1 MTPRT
6 ARLVRGGLLVVL
18 VGVSGVVV
26 LSLRGPSKP
35 PAARPSPSPSPAP
48 VNEGTRLGG
57 FVHRTVKTDKDGNV
71 RESVVVRAQFIEGKD
86 GEEQRLRGVEVNLT
100 YMAKGQPG
108 KAIIV
113 ADQGMYAPAQQK
125 AIFQGH
131 VHVTTEDGMD
141 LKTDQLIYRG
151 DHNSVK
157 SDTHVEFKRKDL
169 SGTARG
175 FTYDGETGRLEL
187 LEDVNLKIQDEDN
200 PATLIKS
207 ASADA
212 NREEGLM
219 KFLGGVEVTQGSDRL
234 KSDRLVVNFSDE
246 DRVIHRAQALDNVD
260 LWTSGATQ
268 LPGMT
273 AATTGNGP
281 RHLTCRRLD
290 LWLRPDRTLQQAVAG
305 PDADLTMMPGPKDPR
320 ERKRLRS
327 DVLDFVFDDK
337 GKLEELTALKD
348 TLFTTEAIPPSK
360 AAPQTLQCKRF
371 VAKIDPVTGQATII
385 EFLKDVSFARG
396 PQKATSQRALYE
408 GSKTTLTLTEDP
420 VMTDEQQGTELHAE
434 TIEMKTD
441 LGDVHAREG
450 VRHILRGRSAVR
462 AGLLGSKD
470 DPTIITAG
478 EFDYTAKT
486 KLASYQHGVLLRSGK
501 DEIRSGG
508 LTIIERPDGKRH
520 LEANAR
526 VISRMQPKA
535 ATAGKV
541 PATVESR
548 AGEMTY
554 DEVANQI
561 VYKGDVYIRQGD
573 IQTKSPEATL
583 SLNPDGGSIKTLEA
597 GDPVEVQQAARKAT
611 GSKGTYT
618 PSTETMVLVGDNV
631 TLVDATGQVQGRS
644 LTFHVGDERVLVD
657 GREEVRTQMI
667 LKNEPKKN

>member
-26 LSLRGPSKP
+26 LSLRGPSKR
-35 PAARPSPSPSPAP
+35 PAAAPSPSPSPAP
-48 VNEGTRLGG
+48 VKEGTRLGG

-108 KAIIV
+108 KATIV
-113 ADQGMYAPAQQK
+113 ADQGVYAPTQQK
-125 AIFQGH
+125 AVFQGH

-169 SGTARG
+169 SGTALG
-175 FTYDGETGRLEL
+175 FTYDSETGRLEL
-187 LEDVNLKIQDEDN
+187 LKDVNLKIQDEGN

-207 ASADA
+207 ASAEA
-212 NREEGLM
+212 TREEGLM

-234 KSDRLVVNFSDE
+234 KSQRLVVNFSDE
-246 DRVIHRAQALDNVD
+246 DRVIHRAQALDDVD

-268 LPGMT
+268 VPGMT
-273 AATTGNGP
+273 TATTGSGA

-305 PDADLTMMPGPKDPR
+305 PDADLTLMPGPKDPP

-337 GKLEELTALKD
+337 GRLEELTALKD
-348 TLFTTEAIPPSK
+348 TLFTTEAIPPAK
-360 AAPQTLQCKRF
+360 AAPRTLECKRF
-371 VAKIDPVTGQATII
+371 VAKIDPATGQATTI
-385 EFLKDVSFARG
+385 EFLKDVAFARG
-396 PQKATSQRALYE
+396 PQKATSQRALYD
-408 GSKTTLTLTEDP
+408 GAKTTLTLTEDP
-420 VMTDEQQGTELHAE
+420 VVIDEQQGTELHAQ
-434 TIEMKTD
+434 TIDMKTD

-470 DPTIITAG
+470 DPTLITAG

-486 KLASYQHGVLLRSGK
+486 KVASYLHGVLLRSGK

-508 LTIIERPDGKRH
+508 LAIIERPDGKRR
-520 LEANAR
+520 LEASGR

-535 ATAGKV
+535 ASGGKT

-548 AGEMTY
+548 AADMAY

-573 IQTKSPEATL
+573 IQTKSPAATL

-597 GDPVEVQQAARKAT
+597 GDPVEVQQATRRAT

-631 TLVDATGQVQGRS
+631 MLTDATGQVQGRS

-667 LKNEPKKN
+667 LKNDPKKD

>member
-1 MTPRT
+1 M
-6 ARLVRGGLLVVL
+6 
-18 VGVSGVVV
+18 
-26 LSLRGPSKP
+26 
-35 PAARPSPSPSPAP
+35 
-48 VNEGTRLGG
+48 
-57 FVHRTVKTDKDGNV
+57 DKDGNV
-71 RESVVVRAQFIEGKD
+71 REGTVVHAQSIEGKE
-86 GEEQRLRGVEVNLT
+86 GEEQRLKGVEVNLT

-108 KAIIV
+108 KATIT
-113 ADQGMYAPAQQK
+113 ADEGIYAAQAQK
-125 AIFQGH
+125 AVFQGH

-157 SDTHVEFKRKDL
+157 SDAAVEFKRKDL
-169 SGTARG
+169 SGTALG
-175 FTYDGETGRLEL
+175 FTYDGGTGRLEL
-187 LEDVNLKIQDEDN
+187 LKDVQLKIQDENN

-207 ASADA
+207 ARAEA
-212 NREEGLM
+212 TKEEGLL
-219 KFLGGVEVTQGSDRL
+219 KFLGGVEVTQGHDRL
-234 KSDRLVVNFSDE
+234 KSDRLVVNFSEE
-246 DRVIHRAQALDNVD
+246 DRVIHRAQALDDVD

-268 LPGMT
+268 VPGMT
-273 AATTGNGP
+273 SATAGSGP

-290 LWLRPDRTLQQAVAG
+290 LWFRPDKTLQQAVAG
-305 PDADLTMMPGPKDPR
+305 PEADLTLMPGPKDPP

-337 GKLEELTALKD
+337 GRLEALTALKD
-348 TLFTTEAIPPSK
+348 TLFTTEAIPPAK
-360 AAPQTLQCKRF
+360 AAPRTVECKRF
-371 VAKIDPVTGQATII
+371 VAKVDPGRARVVLHDLRGIDLANLCMLVDVDGVLTDRDARPDVAAIGLLVEIVERGALVALVTGR
-385 EFLKDVSFARG
+385 S
-396 PQKATSQRALYE
+396 RAWL
-408 GSKTTLTLTEDP
+408 D
-420 VMTDEQQGTELHAE
+420 
-434 TIEMKTD
+434 
-441 LGDVHAREG
+441 
-450 VRHILRGRSAVR
+450 RHILRGRSAVQ

-470 DPTIITAG
+470 DPTLITAG
-478 EFDYTAKT
+478 LFDYTAKT

-501 DEIRSGG
+501 DEIRAGG
-508 LTIIERPDGKRH
+508 IDILERPDGKRR
-520 LEANAR
+520 LEASAR

-535 ATAGKV
+535 AADGKT

-573 IQTKSPEATL
+573 IQTKSPAATL

-597 GDPVEVQQAARKAT
+597 GDPVEVQQAARRAT

-631 TLVDATGQVQGRS
+631 MLTDATGQVQGRS

-667 LKNEPKKN
+667 IKQEPPKK